1 MKFLS
6 NNGRIPMAKSLIT
19 AAFSIAFAAGAHA
32 HALQPLAPPPDF
44 DKVVIK
50 THDLGKGFYMLEG
63 EGGDIT
69 VVVADD
75 GVIVVDNQFAPL
87 YPKIKAAIAAITN
100 KPVRYVVNT
109 HFHR

>member
-1 MKFLS
+1 MRPRTIGTTAFF
-6 NNGRIPMAKSLIT
+6 SLLL
-19 AAFSIAFAAGAHA
+19 AANAQAQQ
-32 HALQPLAPPPDF
+32 LQPLAPPPDF

-50 THDLGKGFYMLEG
+50 TYDLGKGFYMLEG

-75 GVIVVDNQFAPL
+75 GVLVVDNQFAPL

-100 KPVRYVVNT
+100 KPVRYLVNT
-109 HFHR
+109 